1 MHERAKIFG
10 RKFIRN
16 GIIGF
21 TLSAFLIY
29 YAITKNEPLIPI
41 SILCIVIACGCL
53 YFGLFIN
60 KDLKARDTVWSFS
73 VMTQRKLSFKHF
85 DIILRIVLVAVT
97 FIAINHLIYSDY
109 NASIVMM
116 VYGSWLVYQK
126 KLWNSYFKA

>member
-29 YAITKNEPLIPI
+29 YAITRNEPLIPI
-41 SILCIVIACGCL
+41 SILCLVIACGCL

-60 KDLKARDTVWSFS
+60 KDLKEKDAIWDFS
-73 VMTQRKLSFKHF
+73 AMTQRKLSFKHF
-85 DIILRIVLVAVT
+85 DIILRIVLIAVT
-97 FIAINHLIYSDY
+97 IIAINHLTFRDY
-109 NASIVMM
+109 NASIFML
-116 VYGSWLVYQK
+116 VYGSWLVYQM